1 MEERMDDRMSMIMGD
16 LESMRGRKEEWRRGK
31 KEVRMELRK
40 WRKTGG
46 GGERYR
52 EVKRG

>member
-1 MEERMDDRMSMIMGD
+1 MVGRGTQEREE
-16 LESMRGRKEEWRRGK
+16 
-31 KEVRMELRK
+31 EVRKELRK

-52 EVKRG
+52 EAKRG